1 MINMSIIILST
12 CLFSVSVA
20 YLTLAYS
27 FNKVRKQ
34 YEKLFIDIL
43 VLERQIDEI
52 ESMQIKN
59 DENVHKE
66 NFVKFLS
73 DSRDWAFEY
82 IEEVQS
88 GITKFINEVDLHIN
102 HFDEFGDT
110 ISVERPDYA
119 ALAQISKSYKDLI
132 KLLPVEENK

>member
-1 MINMSIIILST
+1 MINISIVILST
-12 CLFSVSVA
+12 CLFSISTA

-88 GITKFINEVDLHIN
+88 GIKNFINEVDSHIS

-110 ISVERPDYA
+110 ISVERPDYSA
-119 ALAQISKSYKDLI
+119 MAQISKSYKDLI
-132 KLLPVEENK
+132 KLLPEEEIK